1 MNEQAAFQRLEE
13 LKQYLNE
20 QAYKYYVLD
29 KPEISD
35 FEYDKLYRELEVLE
49 EQYPQWITPDS
60 PTQRVGDTVASA
72 FEKVTHEVPLQSLN
86 DYFSYDELRG
96 FDEKIK
102 ATLDNDAYEYV
113 VEQKIDGLSVA
124 ITYENGYYSMGLTRG
139 DGLIGEDVTMNIK
152 TIASVPLKIPYTK
165 GKVIVRGEVYMPEKA
180 FVKVNEMQQT
190 LGQDEFANPR
200 NAAAGS
206 LRQLDPK
213 ICAQRGLD
221 IFIFNLQLAEGVE
234 FQSHSE
240 TLEFLRE
247 QGFKISPDYKV
258 CKNIEEAIEAVQAIG
273 DARGTL
279 AHGID
284 GAVLKINSLAQREQL
299 GSTIK
304 APRWAAAYKY
314 PAEKKYTKLKEIQ
327 VQVGRTG
334 VLTPLA
340 ILEPVKLAGSTV
352 SKATLHNMDM
362 ILSKGIKIGDKVLV
376 QKAGDIIPEILSVD
390 EEQRDGTEVDFVM
403 PQTCPACG
411 ANVVR
416 EEGEAAYRCT
426 GIECPAQLM
435 RGIVHFA
442 SRDAMN
448 IDSLGP
454 AVIEAL
460 LQQGLIASIA
470 DLYYLEDYRQELTM
484 MERMGTKSVDRL
496 LKSIDKTKSNSID
509 KLLFGL
515 GIRHIGAKAAK
526 GLAAKFRSIDRIR
539 EATMEEILEIPDF
552 GEVMAQS
559 VVEFFK
565 QEQTLHTIEMLRMAG
580 VSMEDPEP
588 AEKSAEE
595 LCFAGMTFVLTGTLP
610 TYKRNEAAAIIE
622 ERGGSVSSSVSKKTT
637 YVLAGE
643 EAGSKLDKALAL
655 GVPVIDEETFDKMWQ
670 KP

>member
-35 FEYDKLYRELEVLE
+35 FEYDKLYRELEDLE
-49 EQYPQWITPDS
+49 AQYPQWITPDS
-60 PTQRVGDTVASA
+60 PTQRVGDAVASA

-102 ATLDNDAYEYV
+102 VALDGESYEYV

-139 DGLIGEDVTMNIK
+139 DGLIGEDVSMNIK
-152 TIASVPLKIPYTK
+152 TISSVPLKIPYTQ

-180 FVKVNEMQQT
+180 FLHVNEMQQT
-190 LGQDEFANPR
+190 LGQEEFANPR

-213 ICAQRGLD
+213 ICAQRNLD
-221 IFIFNLQLAEGVE
+221 IFIFNLQLAEGIE
-234 FQSHSE
+234 FESHAE

-247 QGFKISPDYKV
+247 QGFKISPDYRV
-258 CKNIEEAIEAVQAIG
+258 CKNMEEAIEAITAIG
-273 DARGTL
+273 EARGTL

-299 GSTIK
+299 GSTVK

-314 PAEKKYTKLKEIQ
+314 PAEKKYTRLKEIQ

-362 ILSKGIKIGDKVLV
+362 ILSKGVKIGDMVLV

-390 EEQRDGTEVDFVM
+390 EDQRDGTEVAFVM

-411 ANVVR
+411 ATVVR

-460 LQQGLIASIA
+460 LQQGLIAGIA

-484 MERMGTKSVDRL
+484 MERMGEKSVDRL
-496 LKSIDKTKSNSID
+496 LKSIEKTKSNNID

-526 GLAAKFRSIDRIR
+526 GLAAKFRSVDKIKV
-539 EATMEEILEIPDF
+539 ATIEEILEIPDF
-552 GEVMAQS
+552 GEIMAKS
-559 VVEFFK
+559 VVAFFQ

-588 AEKSAEE
+588 EEHVAEE

-622 ERGGSVSSSVSKKTT
+622 ARGGSVSSSVSKKTT

-655 GVPVIDEETFDKMWQ
+655 GVPVIDEATFDQMWQ

>member
-1 MNEQAAFQRLEE
+1 MNEQTAFQRIEA
-13 LKQYLNE
+13 LKTYLNE

-35 FEYDKLYRELEVLE
+35 FEYDKLYRELETLE
-49 EQYPQWITPDS
+49 EQYPQWVTPDS

-72 FEKVTHEVPLQSLN
+72 FEKVPHEVPLQSLN

-102 ATLDNDAYEYV
+102 TALDGESYEYV

-124 ITYENGYYSMGLTRG
+124 ITYENGYYAMGLTRG
-139 DGLIGEDVTMNIK
+139 DGLVGEDVTMNIK
-152 TIASVPLKIPYTK
+152 TISSVPLKIPYAD
-165 GKVIVRGEVYMPEKA
+165 GKVIVRGEVLLPKKDFMKL
-180 FVKVNEMQQT
+180 NEMQQT

-213 ICAQRGLD
+213 ICAQRSLD
-221 IFIFNLQLAEGVE
+221 IFIFNLQLAEGKE
-234 FQSHSE
+234 FATHSE
-240 TLEFLRE
+240 TLEFLRQ

-258 CKNIEEAIEAVQAIG
+258 CKDMEEAIQAVQTIG
-273 DARGTL
+273 EARGDL
-279 AHGID
+279 AYDID
-284 GAVLKINSLAQREQL
+284 GAVLKVNSLAQREQL

-327 VQVGRTG
+327 VNVGRTG

-362 ILSKGIKIGDKVLV
+362 ILSKGIKIGDRVLV

-390 EEQRDGTEVDFVM
+390 EDLRDGTEQDFSM
-403 PQTCPACG
+403 PQACPVCG
-411 ANVVR
+411 AKVVR

-460 LQQGLIASIA
+460 LQQGLITNIA

-484 MERMGTKSVDRL
+484 LERMGEKSVDRL
-496 LKSIDKTKSNSID
+496 LKSIDKTKNNAID

-526 GLAAKFRSIDRIR
+526 GLAAKFRSIDKIK
-539 EATMEEILEIPDF
+539 EATVEEILEIPDF
-552 GEVMAQS
+552 GEIMARS
-559 VVEFFK
+559 VVAFFQ
-565 QEQTLHTIEMLRMAG
+565 QEQTQHTIEMLRMAG
-580 VSMEDPEP
+580 VSMHDPEP
-588 AEKSAEE
+588 VEKSAED

-655 GVPVIDEETFDKMWQ
+655 GVPVIDEATFDQMWQ

>member
-1 MNEQAAFQRLEE
+1 MEAQTALQRIEE
-13 LKQYLNE
+13 LKAYLNE

-35 FEYDKLYRELEVLE
+35 FEYDKLYRELETLE
-49 EQYPQWITPDS
+49 EAYPEWITPDS

-86 DYFSYDELRG
+86 DYFSDDELRS
-96 FDEKIK
+96 FDTKVAAALEGQS
-102 ATLDNDAYEYV
+102 YEYV

-124 ITYENGYYSMGLTRG
+124 ITYENGYYTQGLTRG

-152 TIASVPLKIPYTK
+152 TISSVPLKIPYTG
-165 GKVIVRGEVYMPEKA
+165 GKVIVRGEVFLPEKD
-180 FVKVNEMQQT
+180 FLRLNEMQQT

-213 ICAQRGLD
+213 ICAQRSLD
-221 IFIFNLQLAEGVE
+221 VFIFNLQLAEGIDFE
-234 FQSHSE
+234 THSE

-258 CKNIEEAIEAVQAIG
+258 CKDIEEAINAVQAIG
-273 DARGTL
+273 EARGGL
-279 AHGID
+279 PYGID
-284 GAVLKINSLAQREQL
+284 GAVLKVNSLAQREQM
-299 GSTIK
+299 GTTIK

-327 VQVGRTG
+327 VNVGRTG

-362 ILSKGIKIGDKVLV
+362 ILSKGVKIGDQVLV

-390 EEQRDGTEVDFVM
+390 VEKRDGTEVDFAM
-403 PQTCPACG
+403 PETCPACG
-411 ANVVR
+411 AKVVR
-416 EEGEAAYRCT
+416 EDGEAAYRCT

-460 LQQGLIASIA
+460 LQQGLITNIA
-470 DLYYLEDYRQELTM
+470 DLYYLQDYRQELLM
-484 MERMGTKSVDRL
+484 LERMGEKSVDRL

-526 GLAAKFRSIDRIR
+526 GLAAKFRSIDKIKD
-539 EATMEEILEIPDF
+539 ATVEEILEIPDF
-552 GEVMAQS
+552 GEIMAKS
-559 VVEFFK
+559 VVAFFQ
-565 QEQTLHTIEMLRMAG
+565 QEQTMHTLEMLRMAG
-580 VSMEDPEP
+580 VSMCDPEP
-588 AEKSAEE
+588 VEKSAAD

-655 GVPVIDEETFDKMWQ
+655 GVPVIDEATFNEMWQ

>member
-1 MNEQAAFQRLEE
+1 MNEQATFQRLEE

-35 FEYDKLYRELEVLE
+35 FEYDKLYRELEDLE
-49 EQYPQWITPDS
+49 AQYPQWITPDS

-72 FEKVTHEVPLQSLN
+72 FEKVTHEVSLQSLN

-102 ATLDNDAYEYV
+102 AALDGESYEYV

-139 DGLIGEDVTMNIK
+139 DGLVGEDVSMNIK
-152 TIASVPLKIPYTK
+152 TISSVPLKIPYDQ

-180 FVKVNEMQQT
+180 FLQVNEMQQT
-190 LGQDEFANPR
+190 LGQEEFANPR

-213 ICAQRGLD
+213 ICAQRNLD

-234 FQSHSE
+234 FESHSE

-247 QGFKISPDYKV
+247 QGFKISPNYKV
-258 CKNIEEAIEAVQAIG
+258 CHNIEEAIDAVQAIG

-284 GAVLKINSLAQREQL
+284 GAVLKINSLAQREVL
-299 GSTIK
+299 GSTVK

-314 PAEKKYTKLKEIQ
+314 PAEKKYTRLNEIQ

-362 ILSKGIKIGDKVLV
+362 ILSKGVKIGDMVLV

-390 EEQRDGTEVDFVM
+390 EEQRDGTEVEFVM
-403 PQTCPACG
+403 PATCPACG
-411 ANVVR
+411 ATVVR

-460 LQQGLIASIA
+460 LQQGLIAGIA

-484 MERMGTKSVDRL
+484 MERMGEKSVDRL
-496 LKSIDKTKSNSID
+496 LKSIEKTKSNSID

-526 GLAAKFRSIDRIR
+526 GLAAKFRSVDCIKN
-539 EATMEEILEIPDF
+539 ATAEEILEIPDF
-552 GEVMAQS
+552 GEIMAKS
-559 VVEFFK
+559 VVEFFQ

-588 AEKSAEE
+588 EERSAEE

-622 ERGGSVSSSVSKKTT
+622 ARGGAVSSSVSKKTT

-643 EAGSKLDKALAL
+643 EAGSKLDKALVL
-655 GVPVIDEETFDKMWQ
+655 GVPVIDEATFDQMWQ